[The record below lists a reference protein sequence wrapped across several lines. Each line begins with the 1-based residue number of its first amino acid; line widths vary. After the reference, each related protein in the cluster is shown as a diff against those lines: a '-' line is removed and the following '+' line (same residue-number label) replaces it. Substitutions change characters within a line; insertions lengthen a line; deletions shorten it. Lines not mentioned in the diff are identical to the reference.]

1 VSLDPEILPPT
12 PYDVDSEEGSR
23 PSAGAALAIV
33 PRGAGFLPALEPG
46 DPMHETDRMVEE
58 YIRASKALATQRAY
72 LSDWKHFV
80 GWCEKCGFAAL
91 PAAPSTVARYITY
104 LSKPGDGAK
113 PRKPATIIRRL
124 TSINRMHKIEKLDS
138 PASLNNNPGVA
149 DTLHGIQRRLG
160 VKQQRKEP
168 LTRERIVEVLGILDG
183 PIAAARDKALLL
195 IGFAGALRR
204 SELAAMRFEDV
215 TWHRKGITIN
225 LPRSKTD
232 QEAKGRTIE
241 ILWGVHKQTC
251 PVTALENWL
260 KISQVKDGFAFRS
273 VGRHGSI
280 GKGLHPNSVGKLV
293 KRLVKRTTIESPE
306 LYGGHSLRAG
316 FVTEASA
323 NGATDLQI
331 MKQTGH
337 TSAEM
342 VHRYARADQEDK
354 QTAMSKLG
362 L

>member
-1 VSLDPEILPPT
+1 MSLDPEILPPT
-12 PYDVDSEEGSR
+12 PHDAGSEEGSL

-33 PRGAGFLPALEPG
+33 PRGAEFLPASQPG

-58 YIRASKALATQRAY
+58 YIRASKAPATQRAY

-80 GWCEKCGFAAL
+80 GWCEKSGFAAL

-124 TSINRMHKIEKLDS
+124 TSINRMHKIEKFDS

-168 LTRERIVEVLGILDG
+168 LTRERIVEVLGVLDG

-260 KISQVKDGFAFRS
+260 KISQVREGLVFRS

-293 KRLVKRTTIESPE
+293 KRLVKKTTIESPE